1 VFEQALCVPGRK
13 TVLERETMYQ
23 QPGAPREEAQ
33 VTRREQEV
41 IGLIAQGLS
50 NQEIGRR
57 LQIASREVSSCV
69 HRISEKLGIRTRLEI
84 AAYARRNG
92 KHD

>member
-1 VFEQALCVPGRK
+1 MRRSI
-13 TVLERETMYQ
+13 LEHAR
-23 QPGAPREEAQ
+23 
-33 VTRREQEV
+33 VTRREREV

-57 LQIASREVSSCV
+57 LQIAARDVSGCV
-69 HRISEKLGIRTRLEI
+69 LTISVKLGVRTRLEI

-92 KHD
+92 KHG